1 MLGVLGQAL
10 IYVVPFLLVLTLV
23 VTVHELGHFLTA
35 RAFGVKME
43 RFSIGFGRAIFQ
55 RTDKQGVEWRLGW
68 LPLGGYVKFAGDLD
82 ATGVPDKAGLDA
94 LKKEVVAAH
103 GPGAERDYLYFKP
116 LWQRALVVAGGP
128 FANFVLAIFIFT
140 LLFSLVGVELRPA
153 RVVQVQPQ
161 SPAAAAGFLPGDLIT
176 RVNGKL
182 IADGGEV
189 TQIVALS
196 SGDPVQFTVE
206 RAGADVQLTATP
218 ERKIE
223 ENPIA
228 GRVAVGR
235 IGLALGSGRDEVRH
249 VRYGPIAAVGQGFKQ
264 TGSILSTTFTYIGR
278 IFTGRES
285 GDQFSGPLG
294 IAKASGALTNAAVAA
309 NPDPL
314 AMAGNLLLTLTSFA
328 AILSVGIG
336 FLNLLPVPVLDGG
349 HLMFYAYEAVARR
362 PVAAKVQEAGYR
374 VGLALLASLML
385 FATWN
390 DLQKLNLFKFL
401 GGLVS

>member
-55 RTDKQGVEWRLGW
+55 RTDKLGVEWRLGW

-103 GPGAERDYLYFKP
+103 GPGAEKDYLYFKP

-153 RVVQVQPQ
+153 RVVQVQPE

-189 TQIVALS
+189 TRVVALS

-218 ERKIE
+218 ERRV
-223 ENPIA
+223 ENDPIA
-228 GRVAVGR
+228 GRVSA
-235 IGLALGSGRDEVRH
+235 
-249 VRYGPIAAVGQGFKQ
+249 
-264 TGSILSTTFTYIGR
+264 
-278 IFTGRES
+278 
-285 GDQFSGPLG
+285 
-294 IAKASGALTNAAVAA
+294 
-309 NPDPL
+309 
-314 AMAGNLLLTLTSFA
+314 
-328 AILSVGIG
+328 
-336 FLNLLPVPVLDGG
+336 
-349 HLMFYAYEAVARR
+349 
-362 PVAAKVQEAGYR
+362 
-374 VGLALLASLML
+374 
-385 FATWN
+385 
-390 DLQKLNLFKFL
+390 
-401 GGLVS
+401 